1 MIWLW
6 EPSTTDQYLQLL
18 DSYPSD
24 APKLTKWL
32 RKLPQASTLLS
43 HSSTS
48 INKKCFFFLSWI
60 NAAFRHVFFCLFLIS
75 LHLTNPW
82 KRALHYGLRLKKK
95 RRERPSKCNW
105 WKDIYYDNLRHS
117 FGIFYSIC
125 KDSIIYRFNTFAQHW
140 TSRYRCQ
147 YLYLSVEFALFC
159 RYYIF
164 SFTYSNLM
172 WKCITVS

>member
-95 RRERPSKCNW
+95 GERDHPNVTDERISIMTIWGIPLEYFTQFVKTVLF
-105 WKDIYYDNLRHS
+105 IVSTHLHS
-117 FGIFYSIC
+117 IGLPGTGA
-125 KDSIIYRFNTFAQHW
+125 NT
-140 TSRYRCQ
+140 
-147 YLYLSVEFALFC
+147 
-159 RYYIF
+159 YI
-164 SFTYSNLM
+164 
-172 WKCITVS
+172 